1 MDRSDAELIA
11 LSQQGDEGAFA
22 ELVARYQK
30 KVYTVALRLL
40 QDREESLDVA
50 QEVFLRAYRALPG
63 FQPGAALA
71 PWLLAIAANASRDH
85 WRQRRRERGG
95 PAATPVDE
103 ETLLAVADSRAGPAK
118 LWEEAETRRMVK
130 EAVAA
135 LPWDYRVPIVLWHFQ
150 DLSYEEIARTLA
162 LPLNTVKTRIRRG
175 RLLLKKMLA
184 PVLEEGG
191 LQDG

>member
-1 MDRSDAELIA
+1 LDRLDAELIS
-11 LSQQGDEGAFA
+11 LSQQGDAGAFA

-30 KVYTVALRLL
+30 RVYTVALRLL

-63 FQPGAALA
+63 FRPGADLA
-71 PWLLAIAANASRDH
+71 PWLLAIAANVSRDH
-85 WRQRRRERGG
+85 WRQRLQGAVL
-95 PAATPVDE
+95 AATPAAA
-103 ETLLAVADSRAGPAK
+103 ETLLAVADSRAGPAE
-118 LWEEAETRRMVK
+118 LYEETETRRLVK

-135 LPWDYRVPIVLWHFQ
+135 LPWDYRAPIVLRHFE
-150 DLSYEEIARTLA
+150 DLSYKDIAGTLA

-184 PVLEEGG
+184 PLLEEGG
-191 LQDG
+191 LPDG